1 MDPITESGGMNP
13 PLVLVVDDEDGVR
26 DLIVDALS
34 MVSIQTITANHGM
47 QALNLIRENSID
59 LVVLDINMPV
69 MDGFAVLEKLR
80 SAGNGIPVIILTAR
94 LDREDIKQGFDLG
107 ADDFVRKPFGIEEL
121 TLRINAVLKRSTAQS
136 KESSGLSSGT
146 VSMDTEQHLVT
157 VEGQEINLSAT
168 EFRLLQFF
176 LEKPNKVLSKDQ
188 ILSEVW
194 GTDKF
199 ADPNVV
205 ETYVSYLRKKLGS
218 AINLRTVRGVG
229 YQLMGIQ

>member
-1 MDPITESGGMNP
+1 MQS

-34 MVSIQTITANHGM
+34 MVSIKTITANHGM
-47 QALNLIRENSID
+47 QALNLIRENPID
-59 LVVLDINMPV
+59 LVVLDVNMPV

-80 SAGNGIPVIILTAR
+80 SSGNGIPVIILTAR
-94 LDREDIKQGFDLG
+94 LDREDIKRGFDLG

-121 TLRINAVLKRSTAQS
+121 TLRINAVLKRSTTQLP
-136 KESSGLSSGT
+136 ESSDLNSGT
-146 VSMDTEQHLVT
+146 LSMDVEQHLVAI
-157 VEGQEINLSAT
+157 EGQEVNLSAT
-168 EFRLLQFF
+168 EFRLLQLF
-176 LEKPNKVLSKDQ
+176 LENPNKVLSKDQ
-188 ILSEVW
+188 ILNEVW

-205 ETYVSYLRKKLGS
+205 ETYVSYLRKKLGT

-229 YQLMGIQ
+229 YQCMSAQ